1 MAEPTMRSPRR
12 LSGTSVLM
20 LAVLVLAGALSAFVI
35 YLDRAYRQG
44 SLLQAARNYS
54 DTITNFRDFYLQ
66 DVVSRVQNSDIAV
79 SHQYRTMDKA
89 IPIPAT
95 MVLNLS
101 DYLNSKDL
109 EVTIALLSDYP
120 FPARTGR
127 ALAEFDVKALNS
139 LRETGSDNFYEFTQ
153 EDDETVLHYASPVRM
168 QQGCVDCHNSHPDSP
183 KRDWKV
189 GDVRGVQ
196 IVELPTSSIGVSFSH
211 EIAWLIAFLM
221 TASVGAAAT
230 ISYLEARY
238 RSTLLS
244 LQFRNRELEEARV
257 RAEVA
262 NSAKGQFL
270 ANMSHEIRTPMNGII
285 GLTESLLR
293 GKVSPADREVL
304 NRIKMSCGSL
314 LRIINDVL
322 DLSKVEAR
330 QLSIETTEV
339 NLVLLAEDVVNL
351 LVAGNPDRTV
361 ELTAQF
367 APDLPRRVLGDP
379 VRIHQIMIN
388 LVSNALKFT
397 QSGHVLVRLTVDR
410 ADDVPEGCARIR
422 FVVEDTGIG
431 IAPEKLELI
440 FGAFQQADGSVT
452 RRFGGTGLGLTICR
466 ELVALMGGR
475 IWAESVVGKGSTFT
489 FVLDMHVIEAAPA
502 ASAPVQAR
510 QSVMVVDDSPIALQ
524 TICAMVEVFG
534 YEAVMAQS
542 GEEAL
547 EILARRPVDLL
558 LLDCQLPGI
567 SGLETLTE
575 IRARDWP
582 VRDVPVI
589 LISATSFLERHI
601 PELKAQRKINEFL
614 SKPIMRSKLLETLQR
629 ALSPDWLAQAEG
641 PLEDRIAAAMTAD
654 TGVAGRLVLVVD
666 DNDINLQ
673 VASRLLRHIGVDVM
687 TVNGGRAAVALIER
701 QHVDLILMDVQ
712 MPEMDGLQATRAIR
726 AAGHVD
732 TPIIA
737 FTAHAMSDDI
747 ARVKEAGMNDHLGK
761 PIDFDRLSVMI
772 KKWLRDV
779 PAPAPV
785 APVAEAGP
793 AAVPAPAVAAM
804 PSAEVLEARLA
815 QVPDLDPR
823 VGMSLV
829 ADDAE
834 FYHEILDR
842 AWRSHG
848 GILGDLARA
857 VQSGDMT
864 TATRIAH
871 TLKGLCN
878 TIGAVALGQQALALE
893 LQLRGGNPDLAP
905 HADLMRRYSALM
917 TALER
922 AFGA

>member
-1 MAEPTMRSPRR
+1 MSVSKSSAARR
-12 LSGTSVLM
+12 LSGTSVLV
-20 LAVLVLAGALSAFVI
+20 LAVLVLAGALSLFVI

-44 SLLQAARNYS
+44 SLVQAAQNYS

-66 DVVSRVQNSDIAV
+66 EVVARVQGSDIAV
-79 SHQYRTMDKA
+79 THDYRMMDKA

-95 MVLNLS
+95 MVLDLS

-127 ALAEFDVKALNS
+127 ALADFDVKALNS
-139 LRETGSDNFYEFTQ
+139 LRETGSDKFYEFVH
-153 EDDETVLHYASPVRM
+153 ENDETVLHFASPVRM

-196 IVELPTSSIGVSFSH
+196 IVELPTSNIGVSFNH
-211 EIAWLIAFLM
+211 EIAWLIAFLI

-238 RSTLLS
+238 RSTLMS
-244 LQFRNRELEEARV
+244 LQWRNRELEEARV

-293 GKVSPADREVL
+293 GKVTPADREVL

-351 LVAGNPDRTV
+351 MVAGNPDRAV

-397 QSGHVLVRLTVDR
+397 EAGHVLVRLSVDR
-410 ADDVPEGCARIR
+410 ADDVAEGCARVR

-466 ELVALMGGR
+466 ELVELMGGR
-475 IWAESVVGKGSTFT
+475 IWAESTVGKGSAFT
-489 FVLDMHVIEAAPA
+489 FIMDMHVIEG
-502 ASAPVQAR
+502 APVAVPSTKLR

-534 YEAVMAQS
+534 YEAVMAQT

-547 EILARRPVDLL
+547 AILAQRPVDVL

-575 IRARDWP
+575 IRARDWS

-589 LISATSFLERHI
+589 LISATSYLERHI
-601 PELKAQRKINEFL
+601 PELKAQKKINDFI
-614 SKPIMRSKLLETLQR
+614 SKPIMRSKLLEGLQH
-629 ALSPDWLAQAEG
+629 ALSPDWQAQEAG
-641 PLEDRIAAAMTAD
+641 ALEDRIAAAATAD
-654 TGVAGRLVLVVD
+654 AEVAGKLVLVVD

-687 TVNGGRAAVALIER
+687 TLSSGQAAVALVDK
-701 QHVDLILMDVQ
+701 QKFDLILMDVQ

-726 AAGHVD
+726 AAGHAD

-747 ARVKEAGMNDHLGK
+747 VRVKEAGMNDHLGK

-772 KKWLRDV
+772 KKWLRETPV
-779 PAPAPV
+779 V
-785 APVAEAGP
+785 APVAAVS
-793 AAVPAPAVAAM
+793 AAAPQAPARSV
-804 PSAEVLEARLA
+804 EELEARLA
-815 QVPDLDPR
+815 QVPDLDTR
-823 VGMSLV
+823 VGISLV
-829 ADDAE
+829 ADDVE

-878 TIGAVALGQQALALE
+878 TIGAVALGQLALALE
-893 LQLRGGNPDLAP
+893 LQLRGGNPDLTP
-905 HADLMRRYSALM
+905 HAEMMRRYSALM
-917 TALER
+917 AGLEQAFTA
-922 AFGA
+922 

>member
-1 MAEPTMRSPRR
+1 MSVSKSSAARR
-12 LSGTSVLM
+12 LSGTSVLV
-20 LAVLVLAGALSAFVI
+20 LAVLVLAGALSLFVV
-35 YLDRAYRQG
+35 YLDRSYRQG
-44 SLLQAARNYS
+44 SLVQAARNYS
-54 DTITNFRDFYLQ
+54 ATISNFRDFYQ
-66 DVVSRVQNSDIAV
+66 REVVARVQGTDIAV
-79 SHQYRTMDKA
+79 THDYRMMDKA

-95 MVLNLS
+95 MVLDLS
-101 DYLNSKDL
+101 DYLNSQDL

-120 FPARTGR
+120 FPSRTGR
-127 ALAEFDVKALNS
+127 ALANFDIKALNS
-139 LRETGSDNFYEFTQ
+139 LRETGSDEFYEFV
-153 EDDETVLHYASPVRM
+153 DENDESVLHFASPVRM

-183 KRDWKV
+183 KRDWKL

-196 IVELPTSSIGVSFSH
+196 IVELPTSNIGVSFNH
-211 EIAWLIAFLM
+211 EIAWLIAFLL

-244 LQFRNRELEEARV
+244 LQWRNRELEEARV

-293 GKVSPADREVL
+293 GKVTPADREVL

-351 LVAGNPDRTV
+351 MVAGNPDREV

-397 QSGHVLVRLTVDR
+397 EAGHVLVRLSVDR
-410 ADDVPEGCARIR
+410 ADDVAEGCARVR

-466 ELVALMGGR
+466 ELVELMGGR
-475 IWAESVVGKGSTFT
+475 IWAESTVGKGSVFT
-489 FVLDMHVIEAAPA
+489 FLMDMHVIEAAPVVEP
-502 ASAPVQAR
+502 STKLR

-534 YEAVMAQS
+534 YEAVMAQT

-547 EILARRPVDLL
+547 AILAQRPVDVL

-575 IRARDWP
+575 IRTRDWS

-589 LISATSFLERHI
+589 LISATSYLERHI
-601 PELKAQRKINEFL
+601 PELKSQKKINDFI
-614 SKPIMRSKLLETLQR
+614 SKPIMRSKLLEGLQH
-629 ALSPDWLAQAEG
+629 ALSPDWQRQEAGA
-641 PLEDRIAAAMTAD
+641 LEDRIAAAVTAD
-654 TGVAGRLVLVVD
+654 AEVAGKLVLVVD

-687 TVNGGRAAVALIER
+687 TLSSGQAAVALAGK
-701 QHVDLILMDVQ
+701 QKFDLILMDVQ
-712 MPEMDGLQATRAIR
+712 MPDMDGLQATRAIR

-747 ARVKEAGMNDHLGK
+747 LRVKEAGMNDHLGK

-772 KKWLRDV
+772 KKWLRETPV
-779 PAPAPV
+779 AAPV
-785 APVAEAGP
+785 AAVSAAAPQAPVRSVEEL
-793 AAVPAPAVAAM
+793 
-804 PSAEVLEARLA
+804 EVRLA
-815 QVPDLDPR
+815 QVPDLDTR
-823 VGMSLV
+823 VGISLV
-829 ADDAE
+829 ADDIE

-878 TIGAVALGQQALALE
+878 TIGAVALGQLALALE
-893 LQLRGGNPDLAP
+893 LQLRGGNPDLTP
-905 HADLMRRYSALM
+905 HAEMMRRYSALM
-917 TALER
+917 AGLEQAFTA
-922 AFGA
+922 